1 MGEGSKIVICD
12 LAIAR
17 DLQLV
22 GPTADYVGALCK
34 RMLGDDALASRILV
48 AAYELLE
55 NTIHYSSGPTRARIR
70 LWIDRPLDGSCRLVL
85 ETHNQPRPECLQ
97 KLVHLLTEM
106 KGAANPHAFYQ
117 TLLHRTAKTTE
128 GSGLGLGRIHA
139 EAEMAVSCEVDG
151 DTVHLRA
158 EAQIEQHTSFIV
170 MSQQTQHEDEKGQR
184 TA

>member
-1 MGEGSKIVICD
+1 MICD

-55 NTIHYSSGPTRARIR
+55 NTIHYSSGPARARIR

-85 ETHNQPRPECLQ
+85 ETRNQPRPECLQ

-139 EAEMAVSCEVDG
+139 EAEMDVSCEVDG

-158 EAQIEQHTSFIV
+158 EARIDQHTSGIV
-170 MSQQTQHEDEKGQR
+170 MTSQQTQHEDEKGQR